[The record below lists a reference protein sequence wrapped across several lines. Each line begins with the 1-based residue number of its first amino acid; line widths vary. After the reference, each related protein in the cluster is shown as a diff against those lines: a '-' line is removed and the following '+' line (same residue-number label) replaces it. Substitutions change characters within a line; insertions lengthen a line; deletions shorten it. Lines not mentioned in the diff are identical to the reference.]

1 MEVPVSL
8 KRRLRTLFCCAV
20 LEVGVLFGVPMRPE
34 QIRELMQMLNKPKIA
49 QAGPEQAA
57 HGDEPDAGAAAAR

>member
-1 MEVPVSL
+1 MEASVSL

-49 QAGPEQAA
+49 QTGPQLTA
-57 HGDEPDAGAAAAR
+57 HGDNPDADDAAAR